1 MLNCITLLTD
11 AKYTV
16 TAIVFISKIFILF
29 SIVYLN
35 PIISVGP
42 QYTGKSSFNERY
54 VWVVGKKLYLNYWIV

>member
-16 TAIVFISKIFILF
+16 TAIVFISNTFILF

-35 PIISVGP
+35 PIMSAGP
-42 QYTGKSSFNERY
+42 QYTGKSSFNGRY
-54 VWVVGKKLYLNYWIV
+54 V